1 MMEKTKMRNFGR
13 KVIICFLLIVMFSP
27 SLIFPQ
33 DTNLSSDV
41 WLERAQRLTDDII
54 NDATSIHTPDRA
66 VIYARL
72 GNLWWR
78 DDPARARAWVV
89 RAIEAVESTSIQE
102 SNDERNRRLAAARD
116 LLRIVAPLDRDLSVR
131 LSASFTLNGGS
142 VTGRETMQNADAM
155 VDAALAVLETDPRR
169 AAQLGEASLRT
180 GHASRIALLLARLA
194 RRDRAL
200 GAQLFD
206 RALISART
214 NYDPYM
220 LTDMS
225 NMVFN
230 GPLNLQT
237 HQRAMLNTLAE
248 IFLRPPAS
256 PNEARASCQLIN
268 AVMPLMSQ
276 FNSML
281 PQQAAAIRAQVRR
294 CQPLVNQTSAQLA
307 NEIQR
312 ERPLET
318 VEDFL
323 QAAETTDGG
332 ARLRYTA
339 RALEML
345 DGRGEHERAIAV
357 LDAMSSEDQRSL
369 SWNGWERW
377 RIQYTIEAVK
387 AHLRRRDLAEANR
400 IINAAPSRL
409 RANVQL
415 GVASDLTDMSDN
427 TLSSLTREFLEAAR
441 ASMLRGDLMFPV
453 NSYLLL
459 VRHYATHLPADAPS
473 VLVEA
478 VTAINRA
485 TQNARTQYVGDEPLL
500 HIDPLALSLPA
511 AVFDADE
518 TSINTSLATIT
529 SPNIRARI
537 RLGLLNTVLRQRN
550 ERVTNISL

>member
-1 MMEKTKMRNFGR
+1 
-13 KVIICFLLIVMFSP
+13 
-27 SLIFPQ
+27 
-33 DTNLSSDV
+33 
-41 WLERAQRLTDDII
+41 
-54 NDATSIHTPDRA
+54 
-66 VIYARL
+66 
-72 GNLWWR
+72 
-78 DDPARARAWVV
+78 
-89 RAIEAVESTSIQE
+89 
-102 SNDERNRRLAAARD
+102 
-116 LLRIVAPLDRDLSVR
+116 
-131 LSASFTLNGGS
+131 
-142 VTGRETMQNADAM
+142 
-155 VDAALAVLETDPRR
+155 
-169 AAQLGEASLRT
+169 
-180 GHASRIALLLARLA
+180 
-194 RRDRAL
+194 
-200 GAQLFD
+200 
-206 RALISART
+206 
-214 NYDPYM
+214 
-220 LTDMS
+220 
-225 NMVFN
+225 
-230 GPLNLQT
+230 
-237 HQRAMLNTLAE
+237 
-248 IFLRPPAS
+248 
-256 PNEARASCQLIN
+256 
-268 AVMPLMSQ
+268 
-276 FNSML
+276 
-281 PQQAAAIRAQVRR
+281 
-294 CQPLVNQTSAQLA
+294 
-307 NEIQR
+307 
-312 ERPLET
+312 
-318 VEDFL
+318 L

-415 GVASDLTDMSDN
+415 GVASGLTDMSDN
-427 TLSSLTREFLEAAR
+427 TLSSLAREFLEAAR